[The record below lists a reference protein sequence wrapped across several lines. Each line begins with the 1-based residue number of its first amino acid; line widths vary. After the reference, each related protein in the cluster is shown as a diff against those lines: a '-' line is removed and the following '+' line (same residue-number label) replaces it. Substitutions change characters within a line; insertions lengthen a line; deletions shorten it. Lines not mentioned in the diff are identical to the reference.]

1 MSAKPRPRVLAVG
14 SDQAF
19 ELAKDALGSAVR
31 LVRASSKDAAWTGGA
46 DLALADVRFERS
58 RMVRLFRAL
67 KDSPG
72 ARRRARGAA
81 AFVNVRRLTRDYGE
95 AVAGEILR
103 QVVIG
108 RLHASHDRAA
118 SRRSRLQEVG
128 DRGDYAQ
135 DAGRSSIGEF

>member
-31 LVRASSKDAAWTGGA
+31 LVRAPSTDAAWTGGA

-58 RMVRLFRAL
+58 RMIRLFRAL
-67 KDSPG
+67 KDSPD
-72 ARRRARGAA
+72 ARGAA

-108 RLHASHDRAA
+108 RLGASHDRAA
-118 SRRSRLQEVG
+118 SRRSR
-128 DRGDYAQ
+128 
-135 DAGRSSIGEF
+135 

>member
-31 LVRASSKDAAWTGGA
+31 LVRAPSTDAAWTGGA

-58 RMVRLFRAL
+58 RMIHLFRAL
-67 KDSPG
+67 KDSPD
-72 ARRRARGAA
+72 ARALPL
-81 AFVNVRRLTRDYGE
+81 VCCDNVRRLTHDYGE

-103 QVVIG
+103 QVVSG
-108 RLHASHDRAA
+108 RLGASHDRAA
-118 SRRSRLQEVG
+118 SRTSR
-128 DRGDYAQ
+128 
-135 DAGRSSIGEF
+135 